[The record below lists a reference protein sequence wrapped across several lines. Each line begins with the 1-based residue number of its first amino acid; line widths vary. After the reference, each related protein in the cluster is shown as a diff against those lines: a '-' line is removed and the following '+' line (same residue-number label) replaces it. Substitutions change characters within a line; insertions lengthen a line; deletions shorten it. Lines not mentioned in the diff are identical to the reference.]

1 MQSLCIKFTEYIVI
15 QWNVFRTKQNRDNR
29 PGVSKFLLAELKIL
43 AFLQNIINVI
53 SQWIWWKRRRFY
65 VICKE
70 IFFIKNIWAI
80 LRDRKWYFPRTTDT
94 ILFEKD
100 RNRDRCQ
107 ERIIELAMRYKML
120 LFIHLL
126 YGFNFSCSTL

>member
-1 MQSLCIKFTEYIVI
+1 MKCNLFVSSLRNISSFNGTSFEPNRTETIDRGSLNSFLQSWRNF
-15 QWNVFRTKQNRDNR
+15 
-29 PGVSKFLLAELKIL
+29 
-43 AFLQNIINVI
+43 QNIINVI

-65 VICKE
+65 VIWKE

-80 LRDRKWYFPRTTDT
+80 LRDRKWSFPRTTDT
-94 ILFEKD
+94 ILYKKD